1 MAGTELVSEIY
12 KDPLT
17 GDLSEECEVVLPPP
31 MPAHFNI
38 GPANKMVKVRLIKLT
53 PKRDLPFS
61 AMAYKTED
69 TNTDV
74 NPHPRLV
81 VDYNLNCFQTDLYSK
96 SRSLYSKTRS
106 LHKDKDTDEDIGNMP
121 IKPFQRHSL
130 FQKRAFAPLVSNK
143 NMCHT
148 DDNVVRGGRIESDSR
163 NLLKVSLD
171 ANEDSKTVVRHKLS
185 SFLNSNNDSMK
196 NNASGN
202 TRSRNLSSREYQVSR
217 DTNAIANSSKLLSDS
232 MGMNR
237 SILKPSRLQVG
248 GSKSPGHQKV
258 VRFSRLRTVIY
269 FNMLHDEHKHKS
281 SDINR

>member
-1 MAGTELVSEIY
+1 MPDNFR
-12 KDPLT
+12 DPQT
-17 GDLSEECEVVLPPP
+17 GDLSEECGVELPPP
-31 MPAHFNI
+31 MSSHFNI
-38 GPANKMVKVRLIKLT
+38 GPANKMVKVRLIKLK

-61 AMAYKTED
+61 AMAYHTEE

-81 VDYNLNCFQTDLYSK
+81 IDYNLNCFQTDLYSK

-106 LHKDKDTDEDIGNMP
+106 LPKDKDTMEDIVNVGL
-121 IKPFQRHSL
+121 KPFHRHSL
-130 FQKRAFAPLVSNK
+130 FQKRAFAPLVPNK
-143 NMCHT
+143 EISQT
-148 DDNVVRGGRIESDSR
+148 DDDVVRGGGGARRIESDSN

-171 ANEDSKTVVRHKLS
+171 ANGEDSKGTAPVRHKLS
-185 SFLNSNNDSMK
+185 SFLNSNVDSMR

-202 TRSRNLSSREYQVSR
+202 TRSRNLSSQEYQISR

-237 SILKPSRLQVG
+237 SILKPSRLRIG
-248 GSKSPGHQKV
+248 GSKSPNHQKV

-269 FNMLHDEHKHKS
+269 FNMLHSEHKHKS
-281 SDINR
+281 SDNR